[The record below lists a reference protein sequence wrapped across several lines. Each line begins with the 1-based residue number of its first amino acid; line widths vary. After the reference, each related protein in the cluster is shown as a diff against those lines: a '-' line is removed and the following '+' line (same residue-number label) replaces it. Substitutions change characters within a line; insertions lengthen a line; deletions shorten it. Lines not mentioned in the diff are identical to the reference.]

1 MGRFLWETKTN
12 KTNYFFFIK
21 NYIFKKIDKLK
32 IKVNK
37 LILKKIVFDILY
49 KIFFFYTLL

>member
-1 MGRFLWETKTN
+1 MDVT
-12 KTNYFFFIK
+12 
-21 NYIFKKIDKLK
+21 IFKKIDKLK

>member
-12 KTNYFFFIK
+12 KTNYFFFLK
-21 NYIFKKIDKLK
+21 NYIFKKLDKLK
-32 IKVNK
+32 F
-37 LILKKIVFDILY
+37 ILKKIVFDILY